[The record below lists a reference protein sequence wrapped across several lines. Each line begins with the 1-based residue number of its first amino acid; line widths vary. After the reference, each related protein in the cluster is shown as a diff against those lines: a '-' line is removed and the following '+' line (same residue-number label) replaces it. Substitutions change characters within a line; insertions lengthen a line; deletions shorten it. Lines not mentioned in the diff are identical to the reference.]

1 MSLSRLFPL
10 ATVLRVRRI
19 QEDAAKA
26 AVAAANSAVRRA
38 SSDYARREAIVS
50 GRPTPGSAESSL
62 WLAAT
67 AANLAMASDAF
78 AARRIVEAREG
89 DATDARHH
97 WSQAAMAHEGVERLA
112 EMHQEQVRREQE
124 AAAQRAADDRA
135 GDDHHLRTKAARAH
149 EVDA

>member
-26 AVAAANSAVRRA
+26 KVAEAQSAVRRA
-38 SSDYARREAIVS
+38 ASDFARREALVG
-50 GRPTPGSAESSL
+50 GRPAPGSAESSL

-67 AANLAMASDAF
+67 AANLAMAADAF
-78 AARRIVEAREG
+78 AARRIVLARQG
-89 DATDARHH
+89 DAADARDQ

-112 EMHQEQVRREQE
+112 EIHAAQVRREQE
-124 AAAQRAADDRA
+124 GAAQRAADDRA
-135 GDDHHLRTKAARAH
+135 GADHHVRSQATQARG
-149 EVDA
+149 VDA

>member
-26 AVAAANSAVRRA
+26 KAAEAQAAVRRA
-38 SSDYARREAIVS
+38 SSDYARREALVA
-50 GRPTPGSAESSL
+50 GRPVPGSAQSSL

-67 AANLAMASDAF
+67 AANLAMAADAF
-78 AARRIVEAREG
+78 AARRIVAAREV
-89 DATDARHH
+89 DSADARHN
-97 WSQAAMAHEGVERLA
+97 WSEAAMAHEGVERLA
-112 EMHQEQVRREQE
+112 EVHQEQVRREQE
-124 AAAQRAADDRA
+124 AATQRAADERA